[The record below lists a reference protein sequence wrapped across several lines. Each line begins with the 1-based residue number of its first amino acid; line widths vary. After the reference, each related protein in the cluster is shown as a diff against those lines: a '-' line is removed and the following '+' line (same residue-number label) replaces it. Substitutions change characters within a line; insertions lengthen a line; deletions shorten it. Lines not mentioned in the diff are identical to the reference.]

1 MSAKRAAAP
10 GDAEML
16 GLIVFLW
23 FALNYAFA
31 AQLVYVAA
39 RRTGAPRGTAL
50 SVAALWPR
58 GLLFPAM
65 SPI

>member
-31 AQLVYVAA
+31 AQLVYLAA
-39 RRTGAPRGTAL
+39 RRSGATPGAAF
-50 SVAALWPR
+50 VAAAQWPR
-58 GLLFPAM
+58 VLVQPMAT
-65 SPI
+65 PI